1 MPSQQ
6 LPDGT
11 IKTHLKTNVFTS
23 DTGMLDTAGFTCFLL
38 ATNLIERNFGTS
50 PGDEMIRN
58 ESVASAHCI
67 MRFAFEQMDFY
78 AHCPVFK
85 RPSNYKKPENLV
97 HLT

>member
-1 MPSQQ
+1 MAQ
-6 LPDGT
+6 LR
-11 IKTHLKTNVFTS
+11 HTS
-23 DTGMLDTAGFTCFLL
+23 KLMFLVLILEYMNTAGFTCFLL
-38 ATNLIERNFGTS
+38 STNLIERNFGTS

-67 MRFAFEQMDFY
+67 MRFAFQQMDFY

-85 RPSNYKKPENLV
+85 RLSNYKKPENLV